1 MVTVK
6 ESIEL
11 LLRIF
16 RSFGFSKLKAEMIRL
31 AKFDDASSTQ
41 WVWRLLFESLYFC
54 RYNTIDDV
62 CHRGFEEFSSKE
74 VVSYVKR
81 EMVQL
86 GYLSRDFE
94 HLDPEMATGSRELL
108 LAFGWLMCRE
118 ALIHRFSLSCVQPLF
133 EHPESSDTD
142 GELLSHAPLFGGH
155 VTEEM
160 LKQMVWLNGRM
171 RMNLKQLHWMRREQ
185 VNADHEVHESTLGVS
200 ALPGRNHLTSAELY
214 LLKHPDLLS
223 KNLQLLEQDNERLQ
237 VLLKWRS
244 CEDEFWQWMES
255 VLDLKLQERIPGVDS
270 DKESI
275 ASAKDVAELAQTEQ
289 RLSSTVEKYEGIVEL
304 LEQQWS
310 LKALSVTRAEVD
322 LMIRAVDAEIRSFS
336 LYIMKQFT
344 LPRFNACLSLQ
355 QPGPKERG
363 RVRDNL
369 EQLLPNAATS
379 VEREVE
385 RLEGV
390 LSKLESDVENNYAA
404 FNDQIQAL
412 SQFTDSMVLQDTPS
426 SL

>member
-11 LLRIF
+11 LLRIL
-16 RSFGFSKLKAEMIRL
+16 RSFGFSKLKAEEIRL
-31 AKFDDASSTQ
+31 SKFDDASSTRS
-41 WVWRLLFESLYFC
+41 VWRLLFESLYFC

-81 EMVQL
+81 EMVRL

-94 HLDPEMATGSRELL
+94 HLDPEMANGSRELL

-118 ALIHRFSLSCVQPLF
+118 ALMHRFSLSCVQPLF
-133 EHPESSDTD
+133 DRQESSDTD
-142 GELLSHAPLFGGH
+142 EEPSVQTTFRGQ

-185 VNADHEVHESTLGVS
+185 ACADHEINESTLGVS
-200 ALPGRNHLTSAELY
+200 VRPGRNHLTSSELY

-223 KNLQLLEQDNERLQ
+223 KNLQLLEEDNERLQ
-237 VLLKWRS
+237 ALLKWRS
-244 CEDEFWQWMES
+244 YEDEFWQWMES
-255 VLDLKLQERIPGVDS
+255 VLDLKLQERLPGSDS
-270 DKESI
+270 DNEST
-275 ASAKDVAELAQTEQ
+275 ASAMDVAELVQTER

-304 LEQQWS
+304 LERQWS
-310 LKALSVTRAEVD
+310 LKAMCVTRAEVD
-322 LMIRAVDAEIRSFS
+322 LMIRAVDAEIRNFS
-336 LYIMKQFT
+336 LYIMKQFSMPRQNTT
-344 LPRFNACLSLQ
+344 LTLRQTSE
-355 QPGPKERG
+355 KEKS
-363 RVRDNL
+363 RVRNSL
-369 EQLLPNAATS
+369 EQLLPNAAST

-404 FNDQIQAL
+404 FNDQVQAL
-412 SQFTDSMVLQDTPS
+412 SQFTDSMVLQDTPT